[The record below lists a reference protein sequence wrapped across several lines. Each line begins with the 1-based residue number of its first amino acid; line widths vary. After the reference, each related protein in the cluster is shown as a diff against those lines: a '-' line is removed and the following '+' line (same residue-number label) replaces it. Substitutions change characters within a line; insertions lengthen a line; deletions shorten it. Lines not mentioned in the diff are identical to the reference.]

1 MLQERYQQTGIVKV
15 ERLNSNIHGD
25 RAVILENISGKW
37 NQEED
42 ELTLDNLCLEAKS
55 GKLLAIIG
63 TVGAGK
69 SSIIQAILGEFPCS
83 RGKISVNGKIS
94 YSPQEAWV
102 FSGSIRQNILF
113 GMDFD
118 ENRYWKVIE
127 ACALKHDLHQ
137 WEFGDRTLVGER
149 GVSLSGGQKAR
160 VSLARAVY
168 READIYLLDD
178 PLSAVDVHVG
188 RHLFNNCIR
197 GFLKNKAVILVT
209 HQLQYLQDADE
220 IIVMKGGLMEDKGS
234 FEHLQKNGMDFS
246 SFLAKEEKE
255 EADETETETKE
266 RLRTLS
272 VMSDTHS
279 LLSEL
284 SQSNPNGNIGIQS
297 VIDEENKN
305 NEVTEKKLEHPKQVK
320 EQRSTGAVKTSV
332 YTKYFTSGAG
342 WTGFIFMIVMNLI
355 TQAMYSGSDIWLSYW
370 TSIEEIKL
378 LNNNS
383 LSKSN
388 HVLPVPSI
396 TTSYDN
402 STLVTDLIEH
412 DLDSQHFFNLGI
424 YAAIVISLCIASM
437 IRTIHYFYISMRSSI
452 QLHNSMFDRILRAP
466 CRFFDTNPVGIIHEF
481 FLK

>member
-1 MLQERYQQTGIVKV
+1 MLQERDQQTGVVKV
-15 ERLNSNIHGD
+15 EKANSKSNMQGD
-25 RAVILENISGKW
+25 VAVCIEKVTGKW

-42 ELTLDNLCLEAKS
+42 ELTLDNLSLEARS

-69 SSIIQAILGEFPCS
+69 SSIIQTILGEFPCS
-83 RGKISVNGKIS
+83 KGKISVNGKIS

-102 FSGSIRQNILF
+102 FSGSIRQNIQF

-118 ENRYWKVIE
+118 EDRYWKVIE

-137 WEFGDRTLVGER
+137 WKFGDRTLVGER

-209 HQLQYLQDADE
+209 HQLQYLQDTHE
-220 IIVMKGGLMEDKGS
+220 IIVMKGGLIEDKGS

-246 SFLAKEEKE
+246 SYLAKEEKE
-255 EADETETETKE
+255 EADEPETETEE

-272 VMSDTHS
+272 VMSDAHS

-284 SQSNPNGNIGIQS
+284 SQSNPNGTIGIQS
-297 VIDEENKN
+297 VIDEENERN
-305 NEVTEKKLEHPKQVK
+305 DVTEKKLEDPKQVK
-320 EQRSTGAVKTSV
+320 EQRSAGAVKTSV

-342 WTGFIFMIVMNLI
+342 WTGFSFMIIMNLI

-370 TSIEEIKL
+370 TSIEEIEL
-378 LNNNS
+378 LNNS

-396 TTSYDN
+396 AISYDN
-402 STLVTDLIEH
+402 STVVADLIED
-412 DLDSQHFFNLGI
+412 DLASQYFYNLGI
-424 YAAIVISLCIASM
+424 YAAIVICLCITSM

-452 QLHNSMFDRILRAP
+452 KLHNTMFARIVRAP
-466 CRFFDTNPVGIIHEF
+466 CRFFDTNPVGTILEYI
-481 FLK
+481 